1 MPLSRCPKTAPWC
14 AVALSFSLLLLPSTL
29 SAEGVQ
35 TGTVLGQ
42 VVDSQ
47 KLPLPDAEV
56 LLTGAQTT
64 RTVLADEDGRFRFQ
78 QLPIGTYRVS
88 AELLGLTA
96 DEPEVR
102 VYIGKTTEIQLELA
116 EAEAEAGTLEGDV
129 DPVPGSLTRD
139 QIQVMAVAP
148 LIDRFETGVRTSV
161 SRQFLEELPVERF
174 YQSVALLLPG
184 VAGGQDGNPNTSGSL
199 RNSNLFLVDG
209 VDTTDPTTG
218 LFGLNLSYDGV
229 EDVDVTT
236 AASGVDTGRVS
247 GAVIN
252 VVTDSGSNEFRGTAR
267 LFASSNDWAG
277 DYRNVEALQSE
288 IDAANSGEGDVDN
301 TFAVTLAGP
310 VVKDNVWF
318 FGVFED
324 GNESFVRP
332 TADGRNWDED
342 AGISSNAVKLN
353 WQLGHSS
360 VIAQYSSDDA
370 AFSIYSPFNRE
381 PGENR
386 AARPPRQLAQEFV
399 LPFAGDV
406 FAVERRSQ
414 QGDFAKLEWS
424 GVLGQNL
431 AWTLR
436 GASQDRTLGRAPGNR
451 RQHLAPHFAATRFSS
466 DEFEVFEDDFA
477 LFNGITDQGDE
488 NRKRRQGNLSANW
501 FLRLGNVDHE
511 LNVGLDYQGT
521 ESDQLLNAAGTPG
534 IDPYTG
540 RPVSGQVFL
549 DSDQREEC
557 LYFGECRPFDTA
569 TGEFQPFIVLNFWER
584 PRRSTTQETVA
595 LHISDSM
602 SWGRWLVN
610 VGLRLE
616 SVEAEDD
623 TGRPLVDD
631 DSISP
636 RVAVKYD
643 ATGDGR
649 VLISA
654 TYSRFVEPIPQ
665 ALLDDFVR
673 FQTFS
678 GFTEYFWLGA
688 FDDPSCAEENPLD
701 LGNRCW
707 QQSFMDDFVTFQAAQ
722 PNTDLKRS
730 SVEEIV
736 LGFER
741 RLTEN
746 TALRLNLIDR
756 TWKDLWD
763 DRFELS
769 DDPDGFGIDAA
780 VVNLPQAERMYRGF
794 QLLVQRSYADRWQM
808 LASYTW
814 SESKGNLFRST
825 GRDSFADFIDMTD
838 VNLVNRYG
846 FAPYDRTN
854 QLKLFATYR
863 FPLGVS
869 DLSIGSALRYEDG
882 TPYQAETFEDYGIR
896 FLTPRGSLRL
906 DDFTQLDL
914 SLDYELPFLQD
925 MELGLKLE
933 VFNVT
938 DEQTVLGVETN
949 VDLGRFERPREIG
962 DLQAPR
968 TFRLTLGFHF

>member
-1 MPLSRCPKTAPWC
+1 MPLSRCLKS
-14 AVALSFSLLLLPSTL
+14 ALSYTAVLSILFFPSRAT
-29 SAEGVQ
+29 AEGVQ

-47 KLPLPDAEV
+47 ALALPDAEV
-56 LLTGAQTT
+56 LLVGSQTT
-64 RTVLADEDGRFRFQ
+64 RSVLADENGRFRLP
-78 QLPIGTYRVS
+78 QLPIGTYRVTAS
-88 AELLGLTA
+88 LLGLTA
-96 DEPEVR
+96 KEREVR
-102 VYIGKTTEIQLELA
+102 VYIGKTTEVQLELV
-116 EAEAEAGTLEGDV
+116 EGKV
-129 DPVPGSLTRD
+129 DAAPDEDGVAPIPESLTRD
-139 QIQVMAVAP
+139 QIQVLAVAP

-199 RNSNLFLVDG
+199 RSNNLFLVDG

-229 EDVDVTT
+229 EDVAVTT
-236 AASGVDTGRVS
+236 AAPGVDTGRAS

-252 VVTDSGSNEFRGTAR
+252 VVTDSGSNEFRGSAR
-267 LFASSNDWAG
+267 LFASSPDWDA
-277 DYRNVEALQSE
+277 DYRTVSGLETELE
-288 IDAANSGEGDVDN
+288 AANSGEGDVDN

-310 VVKDNVWF
+310 ILKDNLWF

-324 GNESFVRP
+324 GNDSFIQP
-332 TADGRNWDED
+332 TVDGRNWDED
-342 AGISSNAVKLN
+342 AGISSSAVKLN
-353 WQLGHSS
+353 WQVGDTSS
-360 VIAQYSSDDA
+360 IVAQYSSDDA
-370 AFSIYSPFNRE
+370 SFSIYSPFNRD

-386 AARPPRQLAQEFV
+386 AARAPRQLDQVFV

-414 QGDFAKLEWS
+414 RGDFAKLEWS

-436 GASQDRTLGRAPGNR
+436 GATQDRTLERAPGNR
-451 RQHLAPHFAATRFSS
+451 REHLAPHFAATRFEAF
-466 DEFEVFEDDFA
+466 DFEVFEDDYA

-488 NRKRRQGNLSANW
+488 NRKRRQGNLGANW
-501 FLRLGNVDHE
+501 FMRHGAVDHE
-511 LNVGLDYQGT
+511 LNVGLDFQRT
-521 ESDQLLNAAGTPG
+521 ESSQLLNAGGTPG
-534 IDPYTG
+534 IDRYTG
-540 RPVSGQVFL
+540 RPVSGQVFF
-549 DSDQREEC
+549 DSDLRDDCYE
-557 LYFGECRPFDTA
+557 FGDCVPFDTES
-569 TGEFQPFIVLNFWER
+569 GKFQPFVFLNFWQR

-595 LHISDSM
+595 LHVSDAIA
-602 SWGRWLVN
+602 WGRWLLSL
-610 VGLRLE
+610 GLRLE
-616 SVEAEDD
+616 QVEADD
-623 TGRPLVDD
+623 DNGRPLVDD
-631 DSISP
+631 ESVSP
-636 RVAVKYD
+636 RVALKYD

-654 TYSRFVEPIPQ
+654 TYSRFVEPFPQ

-678 GFTEYFWLGA
+678 GFTEYYWLGP
-688 FDDPSCAEENPLD
+688 FEDSSCIGEDPRD
-701 LGNRCW
+701 LAHRCW
-707 QQSFMDDFVTFQAAQ
+707 QQSFMEDFFTFQAAP
-722 PNTDLKRS
+722 PNTELKRS

-756 TWKDLWD
+756 TWKNLWD
-763 DRFELS
+763 DRFELPT
-769 DDPDGFGIDAA
+769 DPEAQGIDAA

-794 QLLVQRSYADRWQM
+794 QLLVQRSYADRWQL

-825 GRDSFADFIDMTD
+825 GRDSFADFAAIGD

-863 FPLGVS
+863 VPFGAS

-882 TPYQAETFEDYGIR
+882 TPYQAERYDDYGIR

-914 SLDYELPFLQD
+914 SFDYELPVLQD

-933 VFNVT
+933 IFNVT

-949 VDLGRFERPREIG
+949 VNTGRFEMPRDVA
-962 DLQAPR
+962 DLQTPR